1 MQIKLLDVEAF
12 IKANDLKPVTNP
24 VFFQTGAIPTEDGLF
39 SKSIF
44 GEVGSIER
52 KKKFAYINLNSKFI
66 HPVIYRLLITM
77 DRKFPQIINGS
88 RFVTLDRSGNII
100 DDDNGETGLDF
111 LYKNFDK
118 INFKST
124 DSDMRGTK
132 IRLLRTLGKDRIFID
147 KFIVLPAFLRDYN
160 PSAKN
165 SNKINDVDV
174 INDWYSK
181 LIRYCSTLK
190 MGSSF
195 SFITDNT
202 KYQVQNLLLEIFS
215 KLTTDLSGKDGLFRK
230 SLMGKSVD
238 YATRSVITAPNMYS
252 KSHKELEVPFGYTGI
267 PISQLCVL
275 LYPFYSKYISDFI
288 EYHIESFCRLRT
300 SSGGIIEIDESLV
313 REQFSDQLIQK
324 MVDNYIRNIEGR
336 FDSLKVK
343 HENGKEYPID
353 LYHKELGRNFTV
365 TDLLYLASE
374 DICKDKHVYVSRY
387 PVENFQNIY
396 PSKIT
401 VLSTNK
407 TMDIELGDK
416 ILKHYPIVFAD
427 YPTDES
433 SFIDSTRINNSY
445 TASLGADYDG
455 DTVSIRAV
463 FTQEAN
469 AEADRLIKAKTMVLN
484 QSGKN
489 TRKIG
494 NDGALAIYCLT
505 K

>member
-1 MQIKLLDVEAF
+1 MKIKLLDIDAF
-12 IKANDLKPVTNP
+12 IKDNNLSPVTNP
-24 VFFQTGAIPTEDGLF
+24 VFFQTGSIPTEDGLF

-44 GEVGSIER
+44 GEVGSVER
-52 KKKFAYINLNSKFI
+52 KKRFAYIDLNSKFL

-88 RFVTLDRSGNII
+88 RFVSLDRSGNII
-100 DDDNGETGLDF
+100 DDENGETGLDF
-111 LYKNFDK
+111 LYNNFDK
-118 INFKST
+118 INFKTT

-132 IRLLRTLGKDRIFID
+132 IRLLKNLGRDRVFID
-147 KFIVLPAFLRDYN
+147 KFLVLPAFLRDYN
-160 PSAKN
+160 PSAKDG
-165 SNKINDVDV
+165 NKIKDVDV

-181 LIRYCSTLK
+181 IIRYSSSLS
-190 MGSSF
+190 MGSGF
-195 SFITDNT
+195 SFIIDNT
-202 KYQVQNLLLEIFS
+202 KSQIQNLLLEIFS
-215 KLTTDLSGKDGLFRK
+215 KLTTDLSGKEGLFRK

-252 KSHKELEVPFGYTGI
+252 KNYKELEVPFGYTGI

-275 LYPFYSKYISDFI
+275 FYPFYSKYISDFI
-288 EYHIESFCRLRT
+288 EYHIESFT
-300 SSGGIIEIDESLV
+300 KVKTPSGIIEIDEHFV
-313 REQFSDQLIQK
+313 KEQFSDQLIQK
-324 MVDNYIRNIEGR
+324 MVDNYIRNVEGR

-343 HENGKEYPID
+343 DESGKEYPIT
-353 LYHKELGRNFTV
+353 LYGKELGRNFTV
-365 TDLLYLASE
+365 TDLLFIASE
-374 DICKDKHVYVSRY
+374 DICKNKHVYVSRY
-387 PVENFQNIY
+387 PIENFQNIY
-396 PSKIT
+396 PSKIA

-407 TMDIELGDK
+407 TIDVSLGDK
-416 ILKHYPIVFAD
+416 VLKHYPLVFPD

-433 SFIDSTRINNSY
+433 TFVDSTRINNSY
-445 TASLGADYDG
+445 TSSLGADYDG

-469 AEADRLIKAKTMVLN
+469 AEADRLIKSKTMVLN
-484 QSGKN
+484 QSGQN